1 MEAWLMRANLFTVV
15 HGTEIDPDATN
26 LALQTAWKIKDAQ
39 AQCELILNI
48 GDRQVQCV
56 RALKTSKEI

>member
-1 MEAWLMRANLFTVV
+1 MRANFFTIVN
-15 HGTEIDPDATN
+15 GIEIDPNATN
-26 LALQTAWKIKDAQ
+26 PTLQTAWKIKDAQ